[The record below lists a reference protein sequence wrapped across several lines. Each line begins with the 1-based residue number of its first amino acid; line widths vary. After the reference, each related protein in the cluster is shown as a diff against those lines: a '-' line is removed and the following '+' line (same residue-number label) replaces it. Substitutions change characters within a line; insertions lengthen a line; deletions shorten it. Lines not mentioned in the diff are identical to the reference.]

1 MLGDLSTINKSLSL
15 ALATYA
21 NTINQIAPLTQTP
34 VLSDATASMLRL
46 ATDIGK
52 MSDRI
57 MEMTDKIIVMA
68 DNVGLMSD
76 RIVTTQ
82 DLQKTNMDLTGS
94 SLLTAQSV
102 TLTVVKNFL

>member
-1 MLGDLSTINKSLSL
+1 
-15 ALATYA
+15 
-21 NTINQIAPLTQTP
+21 LT
-34 VLSDATASMLRL
+34 
-46 ATDIGK
+46 TDIGK

-68 DNVGLMSD
+68 DNIGLMSD

-82 DLQKTNMDLTGS
+82 DLQQTNIELTGG

-102 TLTVVKNFL
+102 TLTVIKNFL